1 MNSLVAGL
9 LFAILAPVAGGL
21 LAGVDRIVTAR
32 MQQRVGPPLLQ
43 PFYDV
48 AKLFSKR
55 SILVHPLQNFYVLG
69 FVAFMIATGM
79 IFFSGGDLL
88 LVVFSFA
95 LAGIF
100 LAWGAYVPHSPYSE
114 IGAERELL
122 QMMAYEPMLIISVL
136 GLYAAGDSFRVSE
149 LLSAKSPLLF
159 KLPAVFLGFLFVLT
173 IKLRKSPFD
182 LSTSHHAHQELVK
195 GVTTEFSGPT
205 LAWIEIG
212 HWYENV
218 VLLGFIFVFFAG
230 MNPWL
235 AAGLTALTYGLEI
248 LIDNTYARLTWK
260 RTVKAAWTV
269 AIVLGTI
276 NLAAIHYL

>member
-1 MNSLVAGL
+1 MNSLVAGI
-9 LFAILAPVAGGL
+9 LFAVLAPVAGGL
-21 LAGVDRIVTAR
+21 LAGFDRILTAR

-48 AKLFSKR
+48 LKLLSKR

-69 FVAFMIATGM
+69 FVAFMIVTGM

-88 LVVFSFA
+88 LVVFSFT

-100 LAWGAYVPHSPYSE
+100 LAWGAYVPNSPYSD

-122 QMMAYEPMLIISVL
+122 QMMAYEPMLIIAVL
-136 GLYAAGDSFRVSE
+136 GLYAAGNSFRVEE
-149 LLSAKSPLLF
+149 LLSVDNPLLF
-159 KLPAVFLGFLFVLT
+159 KLPAIFLGFLFVLT

-195 GVTTEFSGPT
+195 GVTTEYSGPT

-218 VLLGFIFVFFAG
+218 ILLGFIFVFFAG
-230 MNPWL
+230 LNVWL
-235 AAGLTALTYGLEI
+235 AAGLTVLTYVLEV
-248 LIDNTYARLTWK
+248 LIDNTYARLTVK
-260 RTVKAAWTV
+260 RTVKAAWSV
-269 AIVLGTI
+269 AVVLGAL
-276 NLAAIHYL
+276 NLAAIYYL